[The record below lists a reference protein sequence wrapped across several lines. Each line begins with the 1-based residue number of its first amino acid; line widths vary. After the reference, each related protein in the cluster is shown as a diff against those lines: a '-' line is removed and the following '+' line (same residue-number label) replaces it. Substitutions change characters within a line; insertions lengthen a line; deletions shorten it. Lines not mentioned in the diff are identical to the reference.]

1 MNKVDDKYFEKWRN
15 DLQSSVKEVGDCVTQ
30 IIHFVGGEKRTFHNI
45 DSESIRQGQ
54 FTKFRNKDGAWIM
67 INDKNVLC
75 IEVFK
80 EKE

>member
-1 MNKVDDKYFEKWRN
+1 MNLK
-15 DLQSSVKEVGDCVTQ
+15 SSVTEVAGRYVTQ

-54 FTKFRNKDGAWIM
+54 FTKFKQKDGTWIM

-75 IEVFK
+75 IEVFN
-80 EKE
+80 EA